1 MRQSANFSAASTC
14 AKAVQILSIEGASPE
29 VVKEGAAAPGST
41 GEAPVELALK
51 KSLCALVIRKGVDVD
66 RLVGI
71 HDVTG
76 GV

>member
-1 MRQSANFSAASTC
+1 M
-14 AKAVQILSIEGASPE
+14 LSIEGEPAAVAADASPD
-29 VVKEGAAAPGST
+29 VVKVGAAAPGST

-51 KSLCALVIRKGVDVD
+51 KSLCALVIGKGVDVD